1 MVFHHI
7 HSVPESELHCGLPLT
22 CLTLFARNVKKF
34 QSKSTNSNKVNKLQP
49 KKRPMF
55 PPMSPETEQK
65 KSDLKWVGIRNS
77 DPFSSLPPVR
87 TNIIYK
93 LSFAG
98 TPCTT
103 AWRIKDLMS
112 VLSAKKKTV
121 KPISRH
127 QVGRSLLFM
136 NSMVYCLLRLFY
148 LIGK

>member
-65 KSDLKWVGIRNS
+65 KSDLKWVGIEQW
-77 DPFSSLPPVR
+77 PFSSLPPVR

-93 LSFAG
+93 LCWNTMHNSLANQGLNVSPIRKQKKQWNQYHATRLDGRYSLWIAWCIVYFAFS
-98 TPCTT
+98 T
-103 AWRIKDLMS
+103 W
-112 VLSAKKKTV
+112 
-121 KPISRH
+121 
-127 QVGRSLLFM
+127 
-136 NSMVYCLLRLFY
+136 
-148 LIGK
+148 

>member
-7 HSVPESELHCGLPLT
+7 HSVPESELHCGLLLT

-65 KSDLKWVGIRNS
+65 KSDLKWVGIEQW
-77 DPFSSLPPVR
+77 PFSSLPPVR

-93 LSFAG
+93 LCWNTMHNSLANQG
-98 TPCTT
+98 LNVSPI
-103 AWRIKDLMS
+103 RQ
-112 VLSAKKKTV
+112 KKTV

>member
-7 HSVPESELHCGLPLT
+7 HSVPEPELHCGLSLT
-22 CLTLFARNVKKF
+22 CLTLLARNVKKF

-55 PPMSPETEQK
+55 PPMSAETEQK
-65 KSDLKWVGIRNS
+65 KAIENESVSNS
-77 DPFSSLPPVR
+77 DPFPSLPPVR
-87 TNIIYK
+87 TNIIYR
-93 LSFAG
+93 LCWNTMHNSLANQRLNVS
-98 TPCTT
+98 PI
-103 AWRIKDLMS
+103 R
-112 VLSAKKKTV
+112 KKKTV